1 MEEVLKFVK
10 EHQML
15 SGSIGIILVA
25 IIGIFIKNKNNGASQ
40 KQKLGN
46 NSKGYQAGRDIKIN
60 SK

>member
-25 IIGIFIKNKNNGASQ
+25 IIGIFVKNKGASQ

-46 NSKGYQAGRDIKIN
+46 NSKGYQAGRDIKIS

>member
-1 MEEVLKFVK
+1 MEEVIKFVK

-25 IIGIFIKNKNNGASQ
+25 LIGVFVKNKNDGKWQ
-40 KQKLGN
+40 KQKMGN
-46 NSKGYQAGRDIKIN
+46 NSKGYQAGRDINID